1 MSADEKPNR
10 VDVLAFY
17 QHLRTRLEHEDG
29 LIVNRLAWLMAAE
42 SFFFSA
48 YAIALNGA
56 GTPHHRRLIHLIPL
70 VAMASSA
77 LIWVAIVAAA
87 RALWWI
93 QGLIRTRVPDPAVLG
108 LPPLHS
114 PASMTVPGL
123 MAPLILPPLF
133 FTVWCYLLVSGGI

>member
-1 MSADEKPNR
+1 MSADEKPTR
-10 VDVLAFY
+10 VDDLAYY
-17 QHLRTRLEHEDG
+17 QHLRSRLDHEDS

-56 GTPHHRRLIHLIPL
+56 GTPHHRRLLHLIPL

-77 LIWVAIVAAA
+77 LIFVAIVAAV

-93 QGLIRTRVPDPAVLG
+93 HGLIKSRVPDPATLG

-114 PASMTVPGL
+114 PASMTLPGL
-123 MAPLILPPLF
+123 AAPIILPPLF
-133 FTVWCYLLVSGGI
+133 FTVWCYLLAAGGI